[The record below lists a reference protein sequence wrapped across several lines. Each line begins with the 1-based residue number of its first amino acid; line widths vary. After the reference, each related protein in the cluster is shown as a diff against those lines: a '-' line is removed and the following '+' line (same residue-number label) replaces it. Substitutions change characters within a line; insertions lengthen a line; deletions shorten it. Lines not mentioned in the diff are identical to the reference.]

1 MEVFQKWNCYLEKCE
16 KMCLIRKDTKDRLNV
31 GMKFEE
37 GQALKNKTHGEIL
50 YVLDIMLLNQSKKYM
65 NANKLP
71 PM

>member
-1 MEVFQKWNCYLEKCE
+1 
-16 KMCLIRKDTKDRLNV
+16 MCLIRKDTKDRLTV
-31 GMKFEE
+31 GMKFED